1 MMQPDTREVLL
12 QGLQK
17 ALQERVVTLW
27 SNVTLAGEP
36 TPGPRFAEGL
46 HKAIMFYE
54 KAWQHILDVTAE

>member
-1 MMQPDTREVLL
+1 MQPDTREVLL

-46 HKAIMFYE
+46 QKAIMFYE